1 MYRNRIQFRAMHTR
15 QIFQTNNPFR
25 WKAIVWSFRI
35 LLLIT
40 LLSSATVAVAIL
52 KHSYPQLPKI
62 IGYEGNFKL
71 LPKPDKPLTFKVAA
85 AKTSKKAHH
94 ELMPANTKQQVKAG
108 FYVNWDLQ
116 SYFSLKNNIG
126 KMNMVLPEWLFI
138 DPKTDTIIVE
148 TDPKALRLMDS
159 SHVKIVPLLTNN
171 FANRWNHE
179 AVTRIVSSTK
189 KSQVFIHQLITV
201 LKHYKFDGVS
211 VDFEDLYSLKNDQ
224 HLVNFHMQLYDSLHA
239 NGLLASQCIPPF
251 NEDYRLSELHKFNDY
266 IFVMAYDEHNTTT
279 VPGPIS
285 SANWVETVLDIFTN
299 KIQPDK
305 FVLCLAGYG
314 YDWLEG
320 GTGLDIT
327 FQEAVTL
334 AKEANAKVVFD
345 SNSYNAYFSYK
356 DDENREHEVW
366 FADAASNYNM
376 MRCAANY
383 GLAGV
388 AVWRLGSEDPRLW
401 DFYDRDLRN
410 DSLPQTPTF
419 LKSMEHI
426 KGNNDIDYL
435 GEGEILDILSTP
447 RDGNI
452 KLTYNNKEKLISEED
467 YQSYPSNYVIKKY
480 GQHTA
485 PTIVLTF
492 DDGPDPRY
500 TPAILSILKKENVPA
515 AFFMVGRNM
524 ENNIPLVKEVYEAG
538 YEIGNHTYSHPNLAE
553 VSQNRAWLEIN
564 STRKLLEIIT
574 GHSTIL
580 FRPPYNA
587 DAEPQSLVEIV
598 PVAQSREENY
608 YTVGESI
615 DPQDWDARVNAD
627 TIFNRIVAQQKLGS
641 IILLHDA
648 GGDRT
653 ATIQALPRI
662 IHYFKAR
669 GYHFATVGEL
679 LNKKRDA
686 LMPVV
691 ASPDDRFLNKAG
703 FFVAESVYWIQHGLY
718 ALFFAAIFLVMGR
731 MLLMGLLAY
740 IQKGR
745 SKKLSIAQ
753 SKPLVSVIVPAY
765 NESVNAVYTLQNLLK
780 ADYPSYEII
789 VVNDGSTDNTRQVV
803 EQAFSNEPRIRLLNK
818 TNGGKASAL
827 NYGIAHAKGEFLV
840 CIDADTRLLPDAI
853 SRLMESFT
861 DEQIGAVA
869 GNVKV
874 GNRVNLLTEW
884 QAIEYITAQNFDR
897 RAYDLLNC
905 ITVVPGAIGAFR
917 KSAVLNAGG
926 FTSDTLAED
935 CDLTIRILRA
945 GYMVRNNVQ
954 AIALTES
961 PETLAQFLKQ
971 RFRWMYGV
979 MQTLYK
985 HRDALFKSKYR
996 ALGLFALPSILI
1008 FQLLLPLFAPLAD
1021 LMMITGLVTGGVGK
1035 IVLYYSL
1042 FQLVDLL
1049 ASAMAFGFEKEKRDK
1064 LWLLLLQRFT
1074 YRWLMYYILIK
1085 ALLKASKG
1093 ELQNWG
1099 VLQRTGNIQLSETI
1113 S

>member
-71 LPKPDKPLTFKVAA
+71 LPKPDKPLTFKVAV

-224 HLVNFHMQLYDSLHA
+224 HLVNFHMQLYDSLHT
-239 NGLLASQCIPPF
+239 NGLLASQCMPPF

-285 SANWVETVLDIFTN
+285 SANWVETVLDIFTD

-401 DFYDRDLRN
+401 DFYDSDLRN
-410 DSLPQTPTF
+410 NSLPQIPTF

-452 KLTYNNKEKLISEED
+452 KLTYNSKEKLISEEE

-587 DAEPQSLVEIV
+587 DAEPQNLVEII

-641 IILLHDA
+641 ILLLHDA

-662 IHYFKAR
+662 IHYFKNQ

-686 LMPVV
+686 LMPEV

-803 EQAFSNEPRIRLLNK
+803 EQAFSNEPCIRLLNK

-985 HRDALFKSKYR
+985 HRDALFKSKYS

-1021 LMMITGLVTGGVGK
+1021 LMMITGLVTGGAGK

-1085 ALLKASKG
+1085 ALLKAAKG